1 MGKHKLTPLDEL
13 HLEMKRLREE
23 RAISEQRLS
32 YELQYLSDNWRL
44 LLTKGVTS
52 SIKNKISDTVDSISS
67 GSSTS
72 VSPFVTKKRRNR
84 HGLLGLGSMLIPQ
97 IPRLGVLAWN
107 IARPTLMA
115 FAARKVTSLFFGKK
129 KRRKRR

>member
-1 MGKHKLTPLDEL
+1 MGKHKLTPLEEL

-23 RAISEQRLS
+23 RAIAEQRLS
-32 YELQYLSDNWRL
+32 YELQYLSDNWRS

-52 SIKNKISDTVDSISS
+52 SIKNKISGTVDNISS

-72 VSPFVTKKRRNR
+72 DSPFFTKKRKRNNWVS
-84 HGLLGLGSMLIPQ
+84 LGGMLAPH

-129 KRRKRR
+129 RKRR